1 MSVKNWKFLRTSV
14 DIPFFLIGLLLTV
27 YIAVSAFG
35 YIKNS
40 SEHYSNFILGICMM
54 AGLLALRNLCDEKL
68 SDDGNPIISETGET
82 AGPKKFFWARFVFAL
97 LSLVTSTVA
106 MGYIRYNAVYLEQNQ
121 PFFNDTDL
129 VFGWLMTISIL
140 CLTLIHWG
148 LLLTSVISIAIAY
161 FFFGYLIENPLFS
174 TPQYDHAFIMN
185 YIGLGTN
192 QGFYYLA
199 QIAAD
204 AIYFLIIYAAI
215 LLGVGMLDMILEV
228 GKVTGRRVSG
238 GAAGPALIGSGIV
251 SSIMGQAVSNVV
263 LTGRLTVPMMKR
275 YGYSGS
281 MAGAIEATASTAGQI
296 MPPILGL
303 AAFIIAS
310 FLNRPYIDVALSA
323 MVPGLLYLI
332 GCGTAVIIYAKR
344 HDLPKLTEKA
354 DTAMILRLLPTFVIS
369 FGAVLWFLL
378 GYRSPAIA
386 GLWGI
391 ILALA
396 LCLFQGKWRPSG
408 RKLYEALQEG
418 FLLVSLL
425 SLLLIAIGP
434 LGQIMLTTNLSGRLG
449 TVLIQYLPD
458 NQLLLLMG
466 AMCVSLVLGMGL
478 PTPVAYII
486 VALALVPFMQQIGVP
501 ALQAHF
507 FVFYF
512 AVFSTLTPPVAV
524 SVLAAAKLADASF
537 LKTAADSMKIAATT
551 FIIPFAF
558 VYSPELMAFPSLP
571 LSAFFDIA
579 EVILVQV
586 VVSAAAY
593 GWMVRNLVGWER
605 VTALG
610 LAVVGFLTMTIG
622 ETAGHGYLHWVF
634 WGGAALCLIALLVTV
649 KRAAAVANVDGNLE

>member
-1 MSVKNWKFLRTSV
+1 MSIYNWNLVRKSA
-14 DIPFFLIGLLLTV
+14 DIPFFMTGFLLTV
-27 YIAVSAFG
+27 YIAASAFG
-35 YIKNS
+35 FVKNS
-40 SEHYSNFILGICMM
+40 SEHYSTFILGICIMT
-54 AGLLALRNLCDEKL
+54 GLLALRNLCDEKL
-68 SDDGNPIISETGET
+68 TDKDHPIISETGEIT
-82 AGPKKFFWARFVFAL
+82 GPKKYFWVRFVFAMFA
-97 LSLVTSTVA
+97 LVTSIVA

-129 VFGWLMTISIL
+129 IFGWLMTISIL
-140 CLTLIHWG
+140 SLTLIHWG
-148 LLLTSVISIAIAY
+148 LLLTSVVSIAITY

-174 TPQYDHAFIMN
+174 TPEYDHAFIMN

-204 AIYFLIIYAAI
+204 SIYFLIIYAAI

-228 GKVTGRRVSG
+228 GKITGRRVSG

-263 LTGRLTVPMMKR
+263 LTGRLTVPMMKK
-275 YGYSGS
+275 YGYSGP

-323 MVPGLLYLI
+323 MVPGLLYLV
-332 GCGTAVIIYAKR
+332 GCGIAVMIYAKR
-344 HDLPKLTEKA
+344 HNLPKLTEVPNTK
-354 DTAMILRLLPTFVIS
+354 MILRLLPTFIIS
-369 FGAVLWFLL
+369 FGVVLWFLL

-391 ILALA
+391 LLALA
-396 LCLFQGKWRPSG
+396 LCFFQGKWRPSG
-408 RKLYEALQEG
+408 RRLYEALQEG

-449 TVLIQYLPD
+449 SVLIQYLPD
-458 NQLLLLMG
+458 SQLLLLIG

-524 SVLAAAKLADASF
+524 SVLAAAKLANASF
-537 LKTAADSMKIAATT
+537 LKTAANSMKIAATT

-558 VYSPELMAFPSLP
+558 VYSPELMEFPGLP
-571 LSAFFDIA
+571 LSAYFAIA

-586 VVSAAAY
+586 VVSVAAY
-593 GWMVRNLVGWER
+593 GWMMRNLSGWER
-605 VTALG
+605 LIALG
-610 LAVVGFLTMTIG
+610 LSIVGFLTMTIG
-622 ETAGHGYLHWVF
+622 QTEGYDYLHWIF
-634 WGGAALCLIALLVTV
+634 WAGSSVLLVALWMTAKCERPV
-649 KRAAAVANVDGNLE
+649 K